1 MPKQT
6 IISLYQKNIYRWY
19 IVAESEHKICFF
31 TINRS
36 VLKNYKIY
44 LIAGFFI
51 ILFSSGLTYS
61 VLEHISYLEDISL
74 ASSIIVAIVE
84 IGGLIAIWYQ
94 LKKQKDVEVAN
105 FLLEFEKSF
114 IEHKPIFRK
123 IEESREENTLTNE
136 DISGIV
142 RYLTFYESLYYF
154 IQKGV
159 LSIEMVD
166 DLFGYRFFLAM
177 HCEFIQEHNLKPY
190 HEYYQNVF
198 NLYNKWYKFRED
210 HGFIIPRS
218 YNRLNTAALTH
229 QKRDLSFR
237 TGKLTLAGKPDT
249 EKNRKSYEM
258 KLLREDQL
266 DMLMELQQK
275 VYDEIDDEEVFQL
288 TTKEEFQ
295 IRAQEKGRILGV
307 FVEDRLAAFLALYF
321 PGKDDE
327 ENLGRDIGLSGEE
340 LDKVAYFESLA
351 VDSAFRGNNL
361 QQKMQQE
368 AYDLVAEIGYTHLM
382 ATVSHKNYYSLKN
395 MMAFRFKVAA
405 LKEKYGGKLRYIT
418 HRNIRNECVID
429 FNQNEVIPNIEVNR
443 QQELLQ
449 LNYMGYQVH
458 PGAGMK
464 DFKISYAPVIED

>member
-1 MPKQT
+1 M
-6 IISLYQKNIYRWY
+6 
-19 IVAESEHKICFF
+19 
-31 TINRS
+31 
-36 VLKNYKIY
+36 KNYKIY

-74 ASSIIVAIVE
+74 ASSIIVAMVE

-123 IEESREENTLTNE
+123 IEESREDNTLTDE

-177 HCEFIQEHNLKPY
+177 HCEFIQDHNLKPY

-198 NLYNKWYKFRED
+198 NLYNKWYKYRED
-210 HGFIIPRS
+210 HGFVIPRS
-218 YNRLNTAALTH
+218 YNRLNTSALEH
-229 QKRDLSFR
+229 HKRDRSFR
-237 TGKLTLAGKPDT
+237 TGTLSMAAKSDS
-249 EKNRKSYEM
+249 EKNNKRYEM

-266 DMLMELQQK
+266 DKLMELQQK

-288 TTKEEFQ
+288 TTKEEFKV
-295 IRAQEKGRILGV
+295 RAQEQGRILGV

-321 PGKDDE
+321 PGKEDA
-327 ENLGRDIGLSGEE
+327 ENLGRDVGLTGEA

-351 VDSAFRGNNL
+351 VDSDFRGNHL

-368 AYDLVAEIGYTHLM
+368 AYDLAAEMGYTHLM

-418 HRNIRNECVID
+418 HRNIRSESVVDLDQKQI
-429 FNQNEVIPNIEVNR
+429 IPNTEVSR

-449 LNYMGYQVH
+449 LNYLGYQVH
-458 PGAGMK
+458 SGDGMK
-464 DFKISYAPVIED
+464 DFKVSYAPVIED